1 MPVVGLLDEG
11 VEVPRGRVVFV
22 LHVLLHLIPMFAL
35 TIQNIFS
42 IETFLV
48 THRRFYS
55 HSFG

>member
-22 LHVLLHLIPMFAL
+22 LHVLLHLVPMFTL

-48 THRRFYS
+48 THRS
-55 HSFG
+55 E